1 MYPSALMAFLH
12 HLAAFTV
19 VATLAVEVALFKPPL
34 SLAQARRLA
43 RTDILFG
50 VSAGTVLLV
59 GLLRVAYFEKGPAY
73 YGHDAFFL
81 VKFAAFVLA
90 GLISIYPT
98 LIFLSWNKSLRSG
111 TVPQIPPAITQRVR
125 TCLMLELSA
134 IIVILACA
142 AFMARGL
149 GYLR

>member
-1 MYPSALMAFLH
+1 MYPAALMAFLH
-12 HLAAFTV
+12 HIAAFTV
-19 VATLAVEVALFKPPL
+19 VAALAVEVALFRPPL
-34 SLAQARRLA
+34 SLTQARALA

-59 GLLRVAYFEKGPAY
+59 GLLRVAYFEKGAAY
-73 YGHDAFFL
+73 YWHDAFFL
-81 VKFAAFVLA
+81 LKFAAFVLA

-98 LIFLSWNKSLRSG
+98 LIFLSWNKSLKTG
-111 TVPQIPPAITQRVR
+111 TVPQIRLAVARR
-125 TCLMLELSA
+125 LRCCLMLELSA

-142 AFMARGL
+142 ACMARGL

>member
-1 MYPSALMAFLH
+1 MYPAALMALLH

-50 VSAGTVLLV
+50 LSAGMVLLA

-73 YGHDAFFL
+73 YWHDAFFL
-81 VKFAAFVLA
+81 VKFGAFVLA
-90 GLISIYPT
+90 SLISIYPT
-98 LIFLSWNKSLRSG
+98 LIFLSWNKSLKSG
-111 TVPQIPPAITQRVR
+111 TVPQIPSTVTQRVR

-142 AFMARGL
+142 AFMARG
-149 GYLR
+149 